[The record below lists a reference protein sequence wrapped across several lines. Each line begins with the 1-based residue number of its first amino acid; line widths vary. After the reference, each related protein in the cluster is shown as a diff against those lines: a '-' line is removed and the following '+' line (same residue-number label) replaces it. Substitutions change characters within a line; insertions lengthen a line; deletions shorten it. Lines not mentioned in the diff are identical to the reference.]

1 MSDVEFSISFAGPL
15 VTFQDIGR
23 PGNMRYGVSASGP
36 MDIVSF
42 EAANAVL
49 GNDTK
54 QTAIE
59 ISLGGLILQCHEGSI
74 TLAITGGDFLIEYQ
88 GQKISS
94 WTVLTIQKGER
105 LSVRAGKSGS
115 WAYLAFS
122 GKLNVKDWLNSS
134 STHSTSG
141 FGGGV
146 LKTGQKFTLTDAS
159 NQANRIGPILKPNF
173 NTNDLIHAVLGP
185 QDQYF
190 MNTAIKIFSDSIF
203 KVSDNYDRMGMQLT
217 GPKLELKSALS
228 IPSEPVVKGS
238 IQVSGDGIPTILL
251 ADHQTTGGYPKI
263 ATVIS
268 SDINRLVQFRSN
280 QSVKFVLINSNE
292 ALQKTRKFLDMKEKY
307 LEKLSISRGTLE
319 QRLMSENLIGG
330 IEFNS

>member
-1 MSDVEFSISFAGPL
+1 MSDVDFSISYAGPL

-94 WTVLTIQKGER
+94 WTVLTLQKGER

-159 NQANRIGPILKPNF
+159 NQENRIGPILKPNF
-173 NTNDLIHAVLGP
+173 YTNDLIHAVLGP

-190 MNTAIKIFSDSIF
+190 MNTAIKIFSNSIF

-307 LEKLSISRGTLE
+307 LQKLSISRGTLE

-330 IEFNS
+330 VEFN

>member
-94 WTVLTIQKGER
+94 WTVLTLQKGER

-159 NQANRIGPILKPNF
+159 NQENRIGPILKPNF
-173 NTNDLIHAVLGP
+173 YTNDLIHAVLGP

-190 MNTAIKIFSDSIF
+190 MNTAIKIFSNSIF

-263 ATVIS
+263 ATIIS

-330 IEFNS
+330 VEFN

>member
-94 WTVLTIQKGER
+94 WTVLTLQKGER

-122 GKLNVKDWLNSS
+122 GKLNVNDWLNSS

-146 LKTGQKFTLTDAS
+146 LKTGQKFTLTDVS

-173 NTNDLIHAVLGP
+173 YTNDLIHAVLGP

-190 MNTAIKIFSDSIF
+190 MNTAIKIFSNSIF

-292 ALQKTRKFLDMKEKY
+292 ALQKTRKFLDMKDKY
-307 LEKLSISRGTLE
+307 LEKISISRGTLE

>member
-94 WTVLTIQKGER
+94 WTVLTLQKGER

-141 FGGGV
+141 FGGGI
-146 LKTGQKFTLTDAS
+146 LKTGQKFKLTDAS
-159 NQANRIGPILKPNF
+159 NQENRIGPILKPNF
-173 NTNDLIHAVLGP
+173 YTNDLIHAVLGP

-190 MNTAIKIFSDSIF
+190 MNTAIKIFSNSIF

-268 SDINRLVQFRSN
+268 SDINRLVQLRSN
-280 QSVKFVLINSNE
+280 QNVEFILINSNE

-307 LEKLSISRGTLE
+307 LQKISISRGTLE
-319 QRLMSENLIGG
+319 QRLMNENLIGG
-330 IEFNS
+330 VEFN

>member
-59 ISLGGLILQCHEGSI
+59 ISLGGLILQCREGSI

-141 FGGGV
+141 FGGGI
-146 LKTGQKFTLTDAS
+146 LKTGQKFKLTDAS
-159 NQANRIGPILKPNF
+159 NQENRIGPILKPNF
-173 NTNDLIHAVLGP
+173 YTNDLIHAVLGP

-268 SDINRLVQFRSN
+268 SDINRLVQLRSN
-280 QSVKFVLINSNE
+280 QNVEFILINSNE

-307 LEKLSISRGTLE
+307 LQKISISRGTLE
-319 QRLMSENLIGG
+319 QRLMNENLIGG
-330 IEFNS
+330 VEFN

>member
-292 ALQKTRKFLDMKEKY
+292 ALQKTREFLDMKEKY

>member
-49 GNDTK
+49 GNETK

-105 LSVRAGKSGS
+105 LSIRAGKSGS

-122 GKLNVKDWLNSS
+122 GKLNVKDWLKSN

-159 NQANRIGPILKPNF
+159 NQANRIGPILKPSF
-173 NTNDLIHAVLGP
+173 STNDLIHAVLGP

-190 MNTAIKIFSDSIF
+190 MNTAIEIFSDSIF

-280 QSVKFVLINSNE
+280 QSVEFKLISSNE

-307 LEKLSISRGTLE
+307 LQKISISRGTLE

-330 IEFNS
+330 VEFNS

>member
-1 MSDVEFSISFAGPL
+1 MSDVDFSISYAGPL

-94 WTVLTIQKGER
+94 WTVLTLQKGER

-159 NQANRIGPILKPNF
+159 NQENRIGPILKPNF

-268 SDINRLVQFRSN
+268 SDINRLVQLRSN
-280 QSVKFVLINSNE
+280 QNVEFIIINSNE

-307 LEKLSISRGTLE
+307 LQKISTSRGTLE

-330 IEFNS
+330 VEFN

>member
-1 MSDVEFSISFAGPL
+1 MSDVDFSISYAGPL

-49 GNDTK
+49 GNETK

-190 MNTAIKIFSDSIF
+190 MNTAIKIFSDSIY

-268 SDINRLVQFRSN
+268 SDINRLVQLRSN
-280 QSVKFVLINSNE
+280 QNVEFILINSNE

-307 LEKLSISRGTLE
+307 LQKISISRGTLE

-330 IEFNS
+330 VEFN

>member
-49 GNDTK
+49 GNETK

-173 NTNDLIHAVLGP
+173 YTNDLIHAVLGP

-190 MNTAIKIFSDSIF
+190 MNTAIKIFSNSIF

-307 LEKLSISRGTLE
+307 LQKISTSRGTLE

-330 IEFNS
+330 VEFN

>member
-49 GNDTK
+49 GNETK

-105 LSVRAGKSGS
+105 LSIRAGKSGS

-122 GKLNVKDWLNSS
+122 GKLNVKDWLKSN

-159 NQANRIGPILKPNF
+159 NQANRIGPILKPSF

-190 MNTAIKIFSDSIF
+190 INTAIEIFSDSIF

-280 QSVKFVLINSNE
+280 QSVEFILISSNE
-292 ALQKTRKFLDMKEKY
+292 ALQKTRKFLDIKEKY
-307 LEKLSISRGTLE
+307 LQKISISRGTLE

-330 IEFNS
+330 VEFNS

>member
-94 WTVLTIQKGER
+94 WTVLTLQKGER

-146 LKTGQKFTLTDAS
+146 LKTGQKLTLTDAS
-159 NQANRIGPILKPNF
+159 NQENRIGPILKPNF
-173 NTNDLIHAVLGP
+173 YTNDLIHAVLGP

-190 MNTAIKIFSDSIF
+190 MNTAIKIFSNSIF

>member
-36 MDIVSF
+36 MDIISF

-49 GNDTK
+49 GNETK

-88 GQKISS
+88 GQRISS
-94 WTVLTIQKGER
+94 WTVLTIKKGER

-141 FGGGV
+141 FGGGA
-146 LKTGQKFTLTDAS
+146 LKTGQKFTLSDAS
-159 NQANRIGPILKPNF
+159 NQENRIGPILKPNF

-203 KVSDNYDRMGMQLT
+203 KVSDNYDRMGMQLI
-217 GPKLELKSALS
+217 GPKLELKRALS

-280 QSVKFVLINSNE
+280 QSVKFILINSNK
-292 ALQKTRKFLDMKEKY
+292 ALQKARKFLDMKEKY
-307 LEKLSISRGTLE
+307 LQKISISKGTLE

-330 IEFNS
+330 VEFNS

>member
-190 MNTAIKIFSDSIF
+190 MNTAIKIFSNSIF

-268 SDINRLVQFRSN
+268 SDINRLVQLRSN
-280 QSVKFVLINSNE
+280 QNVEFILINSNE

-307 LEKLSISRGTLE
+307 LQKISTSRGTLE

-330 IEFNS
+330 VEFN

>member
-49 GNDTK
+49 GNETK

-146 LKTGQKFTLTDAS
+146 LKTGQKFTLTDVS

-173 NTNDLIHAVLGP
+173 YTNDLIHAVLGP

-190 MNTAIKIFSDSIF
+190 MNTAIKIFSNSIF

-280 QSVKFVLINSNE
+280 QSVEFMLINSNE

-307 LEKLSISRGTLE
+307 LQKISTSRGTLE

-330 IEFNS
+330 VEFN

>member
-1 MSDVEFSISFAGPL
+1 MSDVEFSISYAGPL

-42 EAANAVL
+42 EAANAIL

-146 LKTGQKFTLTDAS
+146 LKTGQKFTLKDAS

-190 MNTAIKIFSDSIF
+190 MKTAIKIFSDSIF

-307 LEKLSISRGTLE
+307 LQKISISRGTLE

-330 IEFNS
+330 VEFN

>member
-49 GNDTK
+49 GNETK

-105 LSVRAGKSGS
+105 LSIRSGKSGS

-122 GKLNVKDWLNSS
+122 GKLNVKDWLKSN

-159 NQANRIGPILKPNF
+159 NQANRIGPILKPSF

-190 MNTAIKIFSDSIF
+190 INTAIEIFSDSIF

-251 ADHQTTGGYPKI
+251 ADHQNTGGYPKI

-280 QSVKFVLINSNE
+280 QSVEFILISSNE

-307 LEKLSISRGTLE
+307 LQKISISRGTLE

-330 IEFNS
+330 VEFNS

>member
-49 GNDTK
+49 GNETK

-105 LSVRAGKSGS
+105 LSIRAGKSGS

-122 GKLNVKDWLNSS
+122 GKLNVKDWLKSN

-159 NQANRIGPILKPNF
+159 NQANRIGPILKPSF
-173 NTNDLIHAVLGP
+173 STNDLIHVVLGP

-190 MNTAIKIFSDSIF
+190 MNTAIEIFSDSIF

-280 QSVKFVLINSNE
+280 QSVEFKLISSNE
-292 ALQKTRKFLDMKEKY
+292 ALQKTRKLLDKKEKY
-307 LEKLSISRGTLE
+307 LQKISISKGTLE

-330 IEFNS
+330 VEFNS

>member
-1 MSDVEFSISFAGPL
+1 MSDVDFSISYAGPL

-49 GNDTK
+49 GNETK

-59 ISLGGLILQCHEGSI
+59 ISLGGLILQCREGSI

-146 LKTGQKFTLTDAS
+146 LKTGQKFTLTDAY

-268 SDINRLVQFRSN
+268 SDINRLVQLRSN
-280 QSVKFVLINSNE
+280 QNVEFILINSNE

-307 LEKLSISRGTLE
+307 LQKISTSRGTLE
-319 QRLMSENLIGG
+319 QRLMNENLIGG
-330 IEFNS
+330 VEFN

>member
-36 MDIVSF
+36 MDIISF

-49 GNDTK
+49 GNETK

-74 TLAITGGDFLIEYQ
+74 TLAITGGDFFIEYQ

-94 WTVLTIQKGER
+94 WTVLTIKKGER

-141 FGGGV
+141 FGGGA
-146 LKTGQKFTLTDAS
+146 LKTGQKFTLSDAS
-159 NQANRIGPILKPNF
+159 NQENRIGPILKPNF

-203 KVSDNYDRMGMQLT
+203 KVSDNYDRMGMQLI
-217 GPKLELKSALS
+217 GPKLELKRALS

-280 QSVKFVLINSNE
+280 QSVKFILINSNE
-292 ALQKTRKFLDMKEKY
+292 ALQKARKFLDMKEKY
-307 LEKLSISRGTLE
+307 LQKISISKGTLE

-330 IEFNS
+330 VEFYS

>member
-122 GKLNVKDWLNSS
+122 GKLNVKDWLNSN

-146 LKTGQKFTLTDAS
+146 LKTGQTFTLTDAS

-190 MNTAIKIFSDSIF
+190 MNTAIKIFSNSIF

-263 ATVIS
+263 ATIIS

-307 LEKLSISRGTLE
+307 LQKISTSRGTLE

-330 IEFNS
+330 VEFN

>member
-159 NQANRIGPILKPNF
+159 NQGNRIGPILKPNF

-268 SDINRLVQFRSN
+268 SDINRLVQLRSN
-280 QSVKFVLINSNE
+280 QNVEFILINSNE

-307 LEKLSISRGTLE
+307 LQKISISRGTLE

-330 IEFNS
+330 VEFN

>member
-49 GNDTK
+49 GNETK

-141 FGGGV
+141 FGGGI
-146 LKTGQKFTLTDAS
+146 LKTGQKFTLKDAS

-173 NTNDLIHAVLGP
+173 NTNNLIHAVLGP

-190 MNTAIKIFSDSIF
+190 MKTAIKIFSDSIF

-307 LEKLSISRGTLE
+307 LQKISISRGTLE

-330 IEFNS
+330 VEFN

>member
-49 GNDTK
+49 GNETK

-173 NTNDLIHAVLGP
+173 YTNDLIHAVLGP

-190 MNTAIKIFSDSIF
+190 MNTAIKIFSNSIF

-280 QSVKFVLINSNE
+280 QSVKFELINSNE
-292 ALQKTRKFLDMKEKY
+292 ALQITRKFLDMKEKY
-307 LEKLSISRGTLE
+307 LEKISISRGTLE

-330 IEFNS
+330 VEFN

>member
-1 MSDVEFSISFAGPL
+1 MSDVEFSISYAGPL

-49 GNDTK
+49 GNETK

-94 WTVLTIQKGER
+94 WTVLTLQKGER

-159 NQANRIGPILKPNF
+159 NQENRIGPILKPNF
-173 NTNDLIHAVLGP
+173 YTNDLIHAVLGP

-190 MNTAIKIFSDSIF
+190 MNTAIKIFSNSIF

-268 SDINRLVQFRSN
+268 SDINRLVQLRSN
-280 QSVKFVLINSNE
+280 QNVEFILINSNE

-307 LEKLSISRGTLE
+307 LQKISTSRGTLE

-330 IEFNS
+330 VEFN

>member
-1 MSDVEFSISFAGPL
+1 MSDVEFSISYAGPL

-49 GNDTK
+49 GNETK

-268 SDINRLVQFRSN
+268 SDINRLVQLRSN
-280 QSVKFVLINSNE
+280 QNVEFMLINSNE

-307 LEKLSISRGTLE
+307 LQKISISRGTLE

-330 IEFNS
+330 VEFN

>member
-1 MSDVEFSISFAGPL
+1 MSDVEFSISYAGPL

-94 WTVLTIQKGER
+94 WTVLTLQKGER

-173 NTNDLIHAVLGP
+173 YTNDLIHAVLGP

-190 MNTAIKIFSDSIF
+190 MNTAIKIFSNSIF

-263 ATVIS
+263 ATIIS

-330 IEFNS
+330 IEFN

>member
-49 GNDTK
+49 GNETK

-159 NQANRIGPILKPNF
+159 NQENRIGPILKPNF
-173 NTNDLIHAVLGP
+173 YTNDLIHAVLGP

-190 MNTAIKIFSDSIF
+190 MNTAIKIFSNSIF

>member
-49 GNDTK
+49 GNETK

-146 LKTGQKFTLTDAS
+146 LKTGQKFTLTDAY

-268 SDINRLVQFRSN
+268 SDINRLVQLRSN
-280 QSVKFVLINSNE
+280 QNVEFILINSNE

-307 LEKLSISRGTLE
+307 LQKISISRGTLE

-330 IEFNS
+330 VEFN

>member
-49 GNDTK
+49 GNETK

-94 WTVLTIQKGER
+94 WTVLTLQKGER

-159 NQANRIGPILKPNF
+159 NQENRIGPILKPNF
-173 NTNDLIHAVLGP
+173 YTNDLIHAVLGP

-190 MNTAIKIFSDSIF
+190 MNTAIKIFSNSIF

-263 ATVIS
+263 ATIIS

>member
-49 GNDTK
+49 GNETK

-105 LSVRAGKSGS
+105 LSIRAGKSGS

-122 GKLNVKDWLNSS
+122 GKLNVKDWLKSN

-159 NQANRIGPILKPNF
+159 NQANRIGPILKPSF
-173 NTNDLIHAVLGP
+173 STNDLIHAVLGP

-190 MNTAIKIFSDSIF
+190 MNTAIEIFSDSIF

-280 QSVKFVLINSNE
+280 QSVEFKLISSNE
-292 ALQKTRKFLDMKEKY
+292 ALQKTRKLLDKKEKY
-307 LEKLSISRGTLE
+307 LQKISISRGTLE
-319 QRLMSENLIGG
+319 QRLMNENLIGG
-330 IEFNS
+330 VEFNS

>member
-1 MSDVEFSISFAGPL
+1 MSDVDFSISYAGPL

-49 GNDTK
+49 GNETK

-268 SDINRLVQFRSN
+268 SDINRLVQLRSN
-280 QSVKFVLINSNE
+280 QNVEFIIINSNE

-307 LEKLSISRGTLE
+307 LQKISTSRGTLE

>member
-1 MSDVEFSISFAGPL
+1 MSDVDFSISYAGPL

-49 GNDTK
+49 GNETK

-173 NTNDLIHAVLGP
+173 YTNDLIHAVLGP

-190 MNTAIKIFSDSIF
+190 MNTAIKIFSNSIF

>member
-49 GNDTK
+49 GNETK

-105 LSVRAGKSGS
+105 LSIRAGKSGS

-122 GKLNVKDWLNSS
+122 GKLNVKDWLKSN

-159 NQANRIGPILKPNF
+159 NQANRIGPILKPSF

-190 MNTAIKIFSDSIF
+190 MNTAIEIFSDSIF

-280 QSVKFVLINSNE
+280 QSVEFILISSYE

-307 LEKLSISRGTLE
+307 LQKISISRGTLE

-330 IEFNS
+330 VEFNS

>member
-49 GNDTK
+49 GNETK

-105 LSVRAGKSGS
+105 LSIRAGKSGS

-122 GKLNVKDWLNSS
+122 GKLNVKDWLKSN

-159 NQANRIGPILKPNF
+159 NQANHIGPILKPSF

-190 MNTAIKIFSDSIF
+190 MNTAIEIFSDSIF

-268 SDINRLVQFRSN
+268 SDINRLLQFRSN
-280 QSVKFVLINSNE
+280 QSVEFILISSNE

-307 LEKLSISRGTLE
+307 LQKISISRGTLE
-319 QRLMSENLIGG
+319 QRLMNENLIGG
-330 IEFNS
+330 VEFNS

>member
-49 GNDTK
+49 GNETK

-74 TLAITGGDFLIEYQ
+74 TLAITGGYFLIEYQ

-159 NQANRIGPILKPNF
+159 NQENRIGPILKPNF
-173 NTNDLIHAVLGP
+173 YTNDLIRAVLGP

-190 MNTAIKIFSDSIF
+190 MNTAIKIFSNSIF

>member
-59 ISLGGLILQCHEGSI
+59 ISLGGLILQCREGSI

-146 LKTGQKFTLTDAS
+146 LKTGQKFTLTDAY

>member
-49 GNDTK
+49 GNETK

-94 WTVLTIQKGER
+94 WTVLTIQKGDR

-159 NQANRIGPILKPNF
+159 NQENRIGPILKPNF

-307 LEKLSISRGTLE
+307 LQKISTSRGTLE

-330 IEFNS
+330 VEFN